1 MANEGAQFRSELIQ
15 QYDFQ
20 ERKLNHV
27 FEKIQRGSKTRNKV
41 DSKPDFFLE
50 DPSQGLIEDLNFADT
65 DFFPNIRKLLILAA
79 PYPI

>member
-15 QYDFQ
+15 WYNFQ

-27 FEKIQRGSKTRNKV
+27 FEKIGSKTRNKV
-41 DSKPDFFLE
+41 DSKPGFFLE
-50 DPSQGLIEDLNFADT
+50 DPSDGFIEALNFADT